1 MLKMTRRLTLIAFL
15 LFAFTCSFAQW
26 VPLGPDGG
34 DARSITYD
42 PQNADYILLGTSSG
56 QLYRSTDGGRSWSR
70 FARIGTD
77 DYVLDHIV
85 ISPSNS
91 KLIYVSAWSV
101 EHQTDAGDLFRS
113 TDGGKTWTALAF
125 PHNKSIRAMAVAPSD
140 QKVVVIGA
148 LDGLFRSDDGG
159 NNWHRMSP
167 ANHAE
172 IKNIESIAIDPKDPN
187 TVYAGTWHL
196 AWKTTDGGQN
206 WHPIHNGVT
215 DDSDIFSIVIDKL
228 APNNVYL
235 SACSGIYHS
244 DNYAELFHKAQGIPF
259 SARRTRVL
267 KMDPNNEHV
276 VYAGTTEGLWRTTDD
291 SRTWKRVSA
300 DNLIVNDVMIDPRNS
315 NRVLLATDRS
325 GVLVSDNAAATFT
338 PSNHGFSHRQVSAAI
353 ADRNNPDLL
362 YAGVIN
368 DKEFGGVLVSHDGGE
383 QWTHINS
390 GLAGR
395 DVFTL
400 KQTNSGALLAGTNR
414 GVFELAKGSSVWHP
428 VNTVIREKTTYVK
441 KTVLTKSHGK
451 TKRVTTSEKKTV
463 ATKGELT
470 SHVAQI
476 EGAGSR
482 LFAATSSGLFESKD
496 DGRNWRQVEDAGT
509 QDYTSVAALGDTV
522 IASSLR
528 GAIVST
534 DGGATW
540 TTAKVPTFITAI
552 FSVAVTPESVW
563 MATREGAW
571 RSSDHGVYWDHILSG
586 IPARNV
592 NYVSYD
598 PASHRLHATSTSGE
612 FFFTSNNGQSW
623 TRDAKDWT
631 VRAAVPAGGRVFA
644 LTAYEGIIAPAS
656 KTQSRLENSG
666 GGSR

>member
-1 MLKMTRRLTLIAFL
+1 MSRMTRRLTLIVFL
-15 LFAFTCSFAQW
+15 LLAFACSFAQW
-26 VPLGPDGG
+26 IPLGPDGG
-34 DARSITYD
+34 DARSLSYD
-42 PQNADYILLGTSSG
+42 PQNPDHILLGTSSG
-56 QLYRSTDGGRSWSR
+56 QLYKSTDGGRSWSR
-70 FARIGTD
+70 FARVGTD

-85 ISPSNS
+85 VSPTNS
-91 KLIYVSAWSV
+91 KIIYVSAWSV
-101 EHQTDAGDLFRS
+101 ERQTDAGDLFKS
-113 TDGGKTWTALAF
+113 TDGGKNWTALSF
-125 PHNKSIRAMAVAPSD
+125 PHNKSIRAMAVAASD
-140 QKVVVIGA
+140 EKVVVIGA
-148 LDGLFRSDDGG
+148 LDGVFRSDDGG
-159 NNWHRMSP
+159 NNWRRMSP

-196 AWKTTDGGQN
+196 AWKTTDAGQN

-215 DDSDIFSIVIDKL
+215 DDSDIFSIIIDK
-228 APNNVYL
+228 ASPNSVYL

-244 DNYAELFHKAQGIPF
+244 DNYAELFRKAQGIPF

-267 KMDPNNEHV
+267 MMDPNNHHV

-300 DNLIVNDVMIDPRNS
+300 DNVIVNDVMIDPRNS

-325 GVLVSDNAAATFT
+325 GVLISDNAAASFIA
-338 PSNHGFSHRQVSAAI
+338 SNHGFSHRQVSAAI
-353 ADRNNPDLL
+353 TDHNNPDVL

-368 DKEFGGVLVSHDGGE
+368 DKEFGGVLVSHDGGD

-400 KQTNSGALLAGTNR
+400 KQTSNGTLLAGTNR
-414 GVFELAKGSSVWHP
+414 GIFELANGS
-428 VNTVIREKTTYVK
+428 NTWRPANAVVREKTVSVK
-441 KTVLTKSHGK
+441 KTVVTKSKGK
-451 TKRVTTSEKKTV
+451 SKRVTTTVKKTMS
-463 ATKGELT
+463 TRSELT
-470 SHVAQI
+470 SRVAQI
-476 EGAGSR
+476 EGAGDK

-496 DGRNWRQVEDAGT
+496 DGRIWRQVEEAGSQT
-509 QDYTSVAALGDTV
+509 YTSVAALGDNV
-522 IASSLR
+522 IAASLR
-528 GAIVST
+528 GAVVSA

-586 IPARNV
+586 IPARNI

-598 PASHRLHATSTSGE
+598 PASHRLHATSTTGE

-623 TRDAKDWT
+623 TRDAKEWT

-656 KTQSRLENSG
+656 KTQSRLESSG

>member
-1 MLKMTRRLTLIAFL
+1 MSRMTKRLTLIAFL
-15 LFAFTCSFAQW
+15 LLAFTCSYAQW

-34 DARSITYD
+34 DARSIAYN
-42 PQNADYILLGTSSG
+42 PQNPDHIVLGTSSG
-56 QLYRSTDGGRSWSR
+56 QLYKSEDGGRSWAR

-85 ISPSNS
+85 ISPTNS
-91 KLIYVSAWSV
+91 KLMFVSAWSV

-113 TDGGKTWTALAF
+113 NDGGKSWTTLAF

-140 QKVVVIGA
+140 ENVIVIGA
-148 LDGLFRSDDGG
+148 LDGVFRSDDRG

-167 ANHAE
+167 PNHAE

-215 DDSDIFSIVIDKL
+215 DDSDIFSIIVDG
-228 APNNVYL
+228 AQPNNVYL

-244 DNYAELFHKAQGIPF
+244 DNAAELFRKAQGIPF

-267 KMDPNNEHV
+267 KMDPNNHHV
-276 VYAGTTEGLWRTTDD
+276 VYAGTTEGLWRTTDE
-291 SRTWKRVSA
+291 SKTWKRVSA
-300 DNLIVNDVMIDPRNS
+300 ENIIVNDVMIDPRNS
-315 NRVLLATDRS
+315 NRVILATDRS
-325 GVLVSDNAAATFT
+325 GVLISDNAAVSFT
-338 PSNHGFSHRQVSAAI
+338 ASNRGFSHRQVSAAV
-353 ADRNNPDLL
+353 ADRNDPETL

-368 DKEFGGVLVSHDGGE
+368 DKEFGGVLVSHDGGN
-383 QWTHINS
+383 QWTHMNS

-400 KQTNSGALLAGTNR
+400 KQASTGALLAGTNR
-414 GVFELAKGSSVWHP
+414 GIFELSKGSNTWRP
-428 VNTVIREKTTYVK
+428 INTVIKEKSVPVK
-441 KTVLTKSHGK
+441 KLVASKKKGKKPTYITTTKTEIMKS
-451 TKRVTTSEKKTV
+451 
-463 ATKGELT
+463 ELT
-470 SHVAQI
+470 ARVAQI
-476 EGAGSR
+476 EAVGNKW
-482 LFAATSSGLFESKD
+482 FAATSSGLFESKD
-496 DGRNWRQVEDAGT
+496 DGKTWRSVEAGGS
-509 QDYTSVAALGDTV
+509 QGYTSVAALGETV

-528 GAIVST
+528 GAIVSK
-534 DGGATW
+534 DAGLTW
-540 TTAKVPTFITAI
+540 TSAKVPTFITAI

-571 RSSDHGVYWDHILSG
+571 RSSDGGEYWDHLISG

-592 NYVSYD
+592 NYVSFD
-598 PASHRLHATSTSGE
+598 PASHRLHATSTTGE
-612 FFFTSNNGQSW
+612 FYFTSNNGQSW
-623 TRDAKDWT
+623 TRDANEWT
-631 VRAAVPAGGRVFA
+631 VRAAIPVGGRVFA
-644 LTAYEGIIAPAS
+644 LTAYEGIIAPTG
-656 KTQSRLENSG
+656 KTQSRLEAH